1 MEAAFTL
8 TVCAIVIVT
17 ALSLRPADF
26 GVAAS
31 TIYLA
36 GCGMGAFALAV
47 FNLDIMAKIA
57 GAGPDE
63 KA

>member
-17 ALSLRPADF
+17 ALSFKPASF
-26 GVAAS
+26 GAAAS
-31 TIYLA
+31 TVYLA
-36 GCGMGAFALAV
+36 GCGLGAFALAV
-47 FNLDIMAKIA
+47 FNLDIMARIA